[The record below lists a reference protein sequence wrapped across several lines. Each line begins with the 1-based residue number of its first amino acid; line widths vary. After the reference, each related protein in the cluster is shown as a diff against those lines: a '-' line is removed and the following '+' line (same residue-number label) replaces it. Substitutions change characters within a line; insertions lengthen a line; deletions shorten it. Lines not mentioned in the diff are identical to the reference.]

1 MEKNRKDIQ
10 EQGADKGRRMISFG
24 IRHPLITLILILL
37 AVITMF
43 IYVLAG
49 SCGALATA
57 GLGVVAGA
65 GGDGE
70 NMGFLG
76 GSGEEYENAT
86 ATQKKIADS
95 CSLTPSTGAGMCA
108 TWVYNVF
115 ANIGYLGVG
124 GNANDMWANFC
135 YTNDTSKLEV
145 GMVIAVLH
153 SGPTGDSW
161 NYGHVGIYVG
171 DDKVMHS
178 TGKVEITSLEDWIRI
193 FDPYNTAKWGFP
205 PAVKSIIE
213 QEQKERVPK
222 PMIDSNE
229 SSTTKGG
236 KY

>member
-1 MEKNRKDIQ
+1 MEKREKDLQ
-10 EQGADKGRRMISFG
+10 EQGTDKGRSILSFS
-24 IRHPLITLILILL
+24 IRHPLIAL
-37 AVITMF
+37 
-43 IYVLAG
+43 VLALALLIAIFIWSLIG
-49 SCGALATA
+49 SAGAMATA
-57 GLGVVAGA
+57 GLGVIGGA
-65 GGDGE
+65 GGGE
-70 NMGFLG
+70 NVGFLG

-86 ATQKKIADS
+86 ATQKKIVDS
-95 CSLTPSTGAGMCA
+95 CNLTPTTGAGMCA

-178 TGKVEITSLEDWIRI
+178 TGKVEITPLEDWINI
-193 FDPYNTAKWGFP
+193 FDPYNTVKWGFP
-205 PAVKSIIE
+205 PAVKGIIE
-213 QEQKERVPK
+213 QEKNARKEE
-222 PMIDSNE
+222 SN
-229 SSTTKGG
+229 
-236 KY
+236 